1 MPSRFFRPLNL
12 NVKLNTLLLVTFALL
27 LITLVTVTNTGF
39 TTLMNQVSTEQL
51 AEEVATLQQH
61 FADIEGEVF
70 DSARLLSSAPGL
82 VEAIEAS
89 DAAKVRTAIL
99 LQGESLALDDI
110 DVVNNAGERLLTVS
124 SADTTTANVAED
136 RLIGLALI
144 GASTTGLVPKD
155 DEILLSGF
163 VPIKN
168 PAGSIIGAVLAG
180 RAIDESFMN
189 TLNFERE
196 NPVTAFI
203 YQDEV
208 LAQSYAEEYEVEN
221 EFSELDQ
228 DQAYIDQALR
238 GQVWI
243 SDGLVAD
250 ENNTPDGLAYV
261 PLIVGGE
268 VQAVLA
274 FRSEFETLLSF
285 QGELTT
291 RNLLVVG
298 MISLISLLVTVFFI
312 RRTVTLP
319 LAHLKTVS
327 EKISHGDFEQR
338 APVKSQDEIGQLAQ
352 SFNSM
357 ADQLNR
363 SFDEIKASL
372 AASIKSEEAAKRS
385 DQVKSAF
392 LASMSHELRTPLNSV
407 INFTK
412 FVAKGTM
419 GPVNDE
425 QKEALEEAI
434 DSAKHLLSLINDV
447 LDMSKIESGSL
458 KLFVENNIDLK
469 LILDTVMSTGRG
481 LLVDKSIVL
490 KAEIDP
496 TLPRIRCDRQRIL
509 QILLNVMSNACKF
522 TEKGSIILRA
532 GQVNGEIRFAV
543 EDTGA
548 GIAPEDVGDVFEP
561 FRQTE
566 TGLRQAGGTG
576 LGMPISKSLVEAH
589 GGRIW
594 LESIPGQG
602 TTFTV
607 AIPLH
612 EPVINEED
620 TLTMEPVS

>member
-27 LITLVTVTNTGF
+27 LITLVAVTNLGF

-51 AEEVATLQQH
+51 TEEVATLQQH
-61 FADIEGEVF
+61 FADIEGEVLN
-70 DSARLLSSAPGL
+70 AAKLLSSAPGL
-82 VEAIEAS
+82 IEAVEAG

-110 DVVNNAGERLLTVS
+110 DIVNSDGERLLTIS
-124 SADTTTANVAED
+124 SAAIATAGEAED

-144 GASTTGLVPKD
+144 GAATTGLLP
-155 DEILLSGF
+155 DEDGMLLSGF

-168 PAGSIIGAVLAG
+168 AEGDIIGAVLAA
-180 RAIDESFMN
+180 RTIDESFMDN
-189 TLNFERE
+189 LNFLRE
-196 NPVTAFI
+196 NPRTAFI
-203 YQDEV
+203 YQREV
-208 LAQSYAEEYEVEN
+208 VAQSRSTQG
-221 EFSELDQ
+221 EFNELDT
-228 DQAYIDQALR
+228 DQAFIDQAMR

-250 ENNTPDGLAYV
+250 ENQTPDGLAYI
-261 PLIVGGE
+261 PLTIGGE

-274 FRSEFETLLSF
+274 LRSEYETLLTF
-285 QGELTT
+285 QGDLTT
-291 RNLLVVG
+291 RNLIVVG
-298 MISLISLLVTVFFI
+298 LVSLVSLLGTVFLI
-312 RRTVTLP
+312 RRAVTQP
-319 LAHLKTVS
+319 LAQLKTVS
-327 EKISHGDFEQR
+327 EQIAAGDFEQR
-338 APVKSQDEIGQLAQ
+338 AHIRSQDEIGQLAQ

-363 SFDEIKASL
+363 SFDEIKTSL
-372 AASIKSEEAAKRS
+372 AASIQSEEAARRS

-412 FVAKGTM
+412 FVARGTM

-425 QKEALEEAI
+425 QKDALEEAI

-469 LILDTVMSTGRG
+469 PILDTVISTGSI
-481 LLVDKSIVL
+481 LLEDKPVVL
-490 KAEIDP
+490 KAEIAPD
-496 TLPRIRCDRQRIL
+496 LPRIRCDRQRIL
-509 QILLNVMSNACKF
+509 QILLNMMSNACKF

-532 GQVNGEIRFAV
+532 SRVNGELRFAV

-548 GIAPEDVGDVFEP
+548 GIAPEDIEDVFEP
-561 FRQTE
+561 FRQTD

-607 AIPLH
+607 AIPLL
-612 EPVINEED
+612 ESSAVKTD
-620 TLTMEPVS
+620 AMTTEPVS